1 MCFLHGTASEET
13 YMKHADIISRM
24 TAEEKAA
31 FLSGKSE
38 WESWNFDRLGIP
50 SIFMSDGP
58 SGIRK
63 QAGEGDHLGLNP
75 SVPATCFPSS
85 ATVCNSWDED
95 LAQQVGEGLG
105 KEAMAEGVN
114 VLLGPGMNIKRNPLC
129 GRNFEYFSEDPY
141 LTGKMAAAE
150 IRGIQSEGVSACC
163 KHFAVNSQET
173 RRMAM
178 NSVLDERTLREIYL
192 TAFEI
197 AVKESHPMSVMSSY
211 NEVNGVYANENRHL
225 LMDILRKEWGFDGYV
240 VTDWGAS
247 NDHALGVKNGSNLE
261 MPNPGLDSARELLAA
276 VESGKISQS
285 DIDERVDELLD
296 VVIRLSENADKFNKE
311 KRASLDKEA
320 LHKGNHELARRAAQ
334 ESIVLLKNEDKI
346 LPLASGTRVAVIG
359 DFAFEPRYQGA
370 GSSMVNATHVES
382 IKEVIGNYDLQIA
395 GMARGYKRDGTED
408 INMTQEAITLAK
420 NADVV
425 LVFFGLNE
433 QSESEGLDRTHL
445 RIPQNQIA
453 LMQEIHKVNE
463 NTVGIIS
470 AGSAIEMP
478 WHHHFKGLLH
488 GYLSGQAGASAV
500 MDVLTGKINPSGKLA
515 ETILKKYEDTPSYP
529 YYPAVERSSEY
540 REAIYVGY
548 RYYESADVPV
558 VYPFGFGLSYTTFR
572 YTDLAVTDQGVT
584 FKLKNTGR
592 YDGAEV
598 AQLYVG
604 MRDARVFRAKRE
616 LKGFRKVF
624 LKAGE
629 EKTVTIPFDDKTFRF
644 WNIRT
649 NRWGIEGGTY
659 MISIGCNSRQIL
671 LSADLVKEGTMRE
684 LPYDADKIVPYYTA
698 DVSKISD
705 AEFAQ
710 VLGHAV
716 PSGAWNHDS
725 IGINDALCQM
735 YYAKSGLARKI
746 YKVLD
751 NKLRKSQEAGGV
763 PDLNTMFQ
771 YNMPFRAIAKMTG
784 GMVSMSMVESIVLM
798 VNGHF
803 FRGLG
808 GVIGGFF
815 KNSSE
820 NRKYLRKISGKEDK

>member
-31 FLSGKSE
+31 FLSGKNE

-240 VTDWGAS
+240 VTDWGA
-247 NDHALGVKNGSNLE
+247 
-261 MPNPGLDSARELLAA
+261 NPGLDSARELLAA
-276 VESGKISQS
+276 VKSGKISQS
-285 DIDERVDELLD
+285 DIDDRVDELLD

-395 GMARGYKRDGTED
+395 GMARGYKRDGTEAGFLRA
-408 INMTQEAITLAK
+408 ERA
-420 NADVV
+420 VRV
-425 LVFFGLNE
+425 R
-433 QSESEGLDRTHL
+433 RT
-445 RIPQNQIA
+445 
-453 LMQEIHKVNE
+453 
-463 NTVGIIS
+463 
-470 AGSAIEMP
+470 
-478 WHHHFKGLLH
+478 
-488 GYLSGQAGASAV
+488 
-500 MDVLTGKINPSGKLA
+500 
-515 ETILKKYEDTPSYP
+515 
-529 YYPAVERSSEY
+529 
-540 REAIYVGY
+540 
-548 RYYESADVPV
+548 
-558 VYPFGFGLSYTTFR
+558 
-572 YTDLAVTDQGVT
+572 
-584 FKLKNTGR
+584 
-592 YDGAEV
+592 
-598 AQLYVG
+598 
-604 MRDARVFRAKRE
+604 
-616 LKGFRKVF
+616 
-624 LKAGE
+624 
-629 EKTVTIPFDDKTFRF
+629 
-644 WNIRT
+644 
-649 NRWGIEGGTY
+649 
-659 MISIGCNSRQIL
+659 
-671 LSADLVKEGTMRE
+671 
-684 LPYDADKIVPYYTA
+684 
-698 DVSKISD
+698 
-705 AEFAQ
+705 
-710 VLGHAV
+710 
-716 PSGAWNHDS
+716 
-725 IGINDALCQM
+725 
-735 YYAKSGLARKI
+735 
-746 YKVLD
+746 
-751 NKLRKSQEAGGV
+751 
-763 PDLNTMFQ
+763 
-771 YNMPFRAIAKMTG
+771 
-784 GMVSMSMVESIVLM
+784 
-798 VNGHF
+798 
-803 FRGLG
+803 
-808 GVIGGFF
+808 
-815 KNSSE
+815 
-820 NRKYLRKISGKEDK
+820 